1 MSAFTTLQG
10 NRCGV
15 RARAQCG
22 AALVISLVMLTILTI
37 LGVASMQEGTMQER
51 MTGNARNAILAL
63 QAAEVALRDGEEYVE
78 TTPIPGPFDG
88 TNGLY
93 SPADPADPPQWE
105 QIDWSDNNAVRTVSV
120 QGVSADPRYIIEQL
134 SGISFGGTHLA
145 GDEALPAG
153 AVYRITAM
161 GTGLS
166 GEASIMIQST
176 FRRD

>member
-1 MSAFTTLQG
+1 MSALVTIHG
-10 NRCGV
+10 
-15 RARAQCG
+15 RARGARLQPQSG
-22 AALVISLVMLTILTI
+22 AALVIALVMLAILTI
-37 LGVASMQEGTMQER
+37 LGVASMQEGTLQER
-51 MTGNARNAILAL
+51 MTGNARNSILAL
-63 QAAEVALRDGEEYVE
+63 QAAEVALRDGEEYVK

-93 SPADPADPPQWE
+93 SPADAADPPQWE
-105 QIDWSDNNAVRTVSV
+105 QVDWTDGTEVRTVSV
-120 QGVSADPRYIIEQL
+120 QGVADDPRYIIEQL

-176 FRRD
+176 YRRD